1 MQIKLTRIEFISPCH
16 FHGAT
21 VSSVKAVPG
30 VAVQWD
36 TDLGVFEINARGKSV
51 FFTQNA
57 VKFFEVEAPVAPAP
71 KK

>member
-30 VAVQWD
+30 VAMQWD

-51 FFTQNA
+51 FF
-57 VKFFEVEAPVAPAP
+57 EVEAPVAPAP